1 MILASNHSH
10 IFSVYSGT
18 KWDIFIYSK
27 KKTKHNGSSIRIK
40 WWTQLYQFP
49 NPKKPDIKNQT
60 KREKLVF
67 YDFGGGGGGIVSMI
81 LLMHTYSLRPLNTFI
96 SFILYYYLL
105 PYFFVLDI
113 FDHCLSLSN
122 STTIH
127 LFCVYDTNDFI
138 FARFYYV
145 ALVGVFFFFF
155 LAE

>member
-1 MILASNHSH
+1 MNTTLSIPESQNQ
-10 IFSVYSGT
+10 IF
-18 KWDIFIYSK
+18 
-27 KKTKHNGSSIRIK
+27 
-40 WWTQLYQFP
+40 
-49 NPKKPDIKNQT
+49 KNQT

-67 YDFGGGGGGIVSMI
+67 YDFGGGGGGGIASMI

-96 SFILYYYLL
+96 SFILYYYLF
-105 PYFFVLDI
+105 PFFFVLDI

-145 ALVGVFFFFF
+145 ALVGVFFFF